1 MGIVEGKT
9 FLVTGVL
16 TQMSIAYEVARLAQE
31 EGAKVI
37 LTGFGRGLSLTKRVA
52 EKLPQDVEVLEL
64 DVTSQEH
71 LDSLQVRL
79 KDHATTIDGVL
90 HSIAFAPK
98 EALGGNFLNTE
109 WNDVATAL
117 QVSAYSLKA
126 LTVAVQPMLA
136 TSSSVVGLT
145 FDAKVAW
152 PIYDWMGVAKAA
164 LEATGRYLA
173 RDLGQYG
180 VRVNMVAAGP
190 LGSIAAKGIPDFHR
204 IESIWSDRAPLGW
217 NSTDPVPT
225 AKTCIALMSDWM
237 PMTTGEVIHCDGGV
251 HAVMG

>member
-1 MGIVEGKT
+1 MGIVEGKN

-31 EGAKVI
+31 QGANVV
-37 LTGFGRGLSLTKRVA
+37 LTGFGRGLSLTKRVS
-52 EKLPQDVEVLEL
+52 EKLPKPVEVLEL
-64 DVTSQEH
+64 DVTNDNDLSTLSSRLQEH
-71 LDSLQVRL
+71 IPHL
-79 KDHATTIDGVL
+79 DGVL

-98 EALGGNFLNTE
+98 EALGGNFLNKE

-117 QVSAYSLKA
+117 QVSAYSLKSV
-126 LTVAVQPMLA
+126 TVAVQPLLA
-136 TSSSVVGLT
+136 DTSSVVGLT

-204 IESIWSDRAPLGW
+204 IESIWNDRAPLGW
-217 NSTDPVPT
+217 DSMDPIPT

-237 PMTTGEVIHCDGGV
+237 PKTTGEVIHCDGGV

>member
-1 MGIVEGKT
+1 MGIVEGKN

-31 EGAKVI
+31 QGANVV
-37 LTGFGRGLSLTKRVA
+37 LTGFGRGLSLTKRVS
-52 EKLPQDVEVLEL
+52 EKLPKPVEVLEL
-64 DVTSQEH
+64 DVTNDSDLSTLSSRLQEH
-71 LDSLQVRL
+71 VPHL
-79 KDHATTIDGVL
+79 DGVL

-109 WNDVATAL
+109 WSDVATAL
-117 QVSAYSLKA
+117 QVSAYSLKSV
-126 LTVAVQPMLA
+126 TVAVQPLLA
-136 TSSSVVGLT
+136 DTSSVVGLT

-204 IESIWSDRAPLGW
+204 IESIWNDRAPLGW
-217 NSTDPVPT
+217 DSMDPIPT

-237 PMTTGEVIHCDGGV
+237 PKTTGEVIHCDGGV

>member
-1 MGIVEGKT
+1 MGIVEGKN

-31 EGAKVI
+31 QGANVV
-37 LTGFGRGLSLTKRVA
+37 LTGFGRGLSLTKRVS
-52 EKLPQDVEVLEL
+52 EKLPKPVEVLEL
-64 DVTSQEH
+64 DVTNDNDLSTLSSRLQEH
-71 LDSLQVRL
+71 IPHL
-79 KDHATTIDGVL
+79 DGVL

-109 WNDVATAL
+109 WSDVATAL
-117 QVSAYSLKA
+117 QVSAYSLKSV
-126 LTVAVQPMLA
+126 TVAVQPLLA
-136 TSSSVVGLT
+136 DTSSVVGLT

-204 IESIWSDRAPLGW
+204 IESIWNDRAPLGW
-217 NSTDPVPT
+217 DSMDPIPT
-225 AKTCIALMSDWM
+225 AKTCIAVMSDWM
-237 PMTTGEVIHCDGGV
+237 PKTTGEVIHCDGGV

>member
-1 MGIVEGKT
+1 MGIVEGKN

-31 EGAKVI
+31 QGANVV
-37 LTGFGRGLSLTKRVA
+37 LTGFGRGLSLTKRVS
-52 EKLPQDVEVLEL
+52 EKLPKPVEVLEL
-64 DVTSQEH
+64 DVTNDNDLSTLSSRLQEH
-71 LDSLQVRL
+71 VPHL
-79 KDHATTIDGVL
+79 DGVL

-109 WNDVATAL
+109 WSDVATAL
-117 QVSAYSLKA
+117 QVSAYSLKSV
-126 LTVAVQPMLA
+126 TVAVQPLLA
-136 TSSSVVGLT
+136 DTSSVVGLT

-204 IESIWSDRAPLGW
+204 IESIWNDRAPLGW
-217 NSTDPVPT
+217 DSMDPIPT

-237 PMTTGEVIHCDGGV
+237 PKTTGEVIHCDGGV

>member
-1 MGIVEGKT
+1 MGIVEGKN

-16 TQMSIAYEVARLAQE
+16 TPMSIAYEVARLAQE
-31 EGAKVI
+31 QGANVV
-37 LTGFGRGLSLTKRVA
+37 LTGFGRGLSLTKRVS
-52 EKLPQDVEVLEL
+52 EKLPKPVEVLEL
-64 DVTSQEH
+64 DVTNDNDLSSLSARLQEH
-71 LDSLQVRL
+71 VPQL
-79 KDHATTIDGVL
+79 DGVL
-90 HSIAFAPK
+90 HSIAYAPK

-109 WNDVATAL
+109 WEDVATAL
-117 QVSAYSLKA
+117 QVSAFSLKS
-126 LTVAVQPMLA
+126 LTVAVQPLLA
-136 TSSSVVGLT
+136 DTSSVVGLT

-204 IESIWSDRAPLGW
+204 IESIWNDRAPLGW
-217 NSTDPVPT
+217 DSMDPIPT

-237 PMTTGEVIHCDGGV
+237 PKTTGEVIHCDGGV